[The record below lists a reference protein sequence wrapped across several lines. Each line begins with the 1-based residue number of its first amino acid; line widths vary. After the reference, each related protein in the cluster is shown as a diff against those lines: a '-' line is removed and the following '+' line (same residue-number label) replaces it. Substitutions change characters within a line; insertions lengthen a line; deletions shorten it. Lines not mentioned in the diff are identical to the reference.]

1 MSASQQQPDRSW
13 LEQPAVSYGAWRA
26 CVEERRDVVD
36 PIAVL
41 NLHQLLD
48 RPGEPPEALPILWHL
63 VAFREQGA
71 HAELSP
77 DGHPRTGT
85 FLPPMS
91 GRQRMFAGSRIHRAG
106 ALLVGDGLH
115 RVSRVVDVEVK
126 NGRAGELVFVTVRH
140 FITGPNGWV
149 QQDDSLVYREPIALQ
164 IPARSPDPADPWRLT
179 YRIDPALLFRYS
191 AITYNAHRIH
201 YDRDYARVVAGYPGL
216 VVHGP
221 LQATFLADLAG
232 RHLADEAIDDFTF
245 KATAPAFDT
254 ADFEAAAR
262 PSAGGVALTGRSD
275 DVITMQATAHVTDHA

>member
-1 MSASQQQPDRSW
+1 MSASQQQPDSSW
-13 LEQPAVSYGAWRA
+13 LEQPAVTHGAWRA
-26 CVEERRDVVD
+26 SVEQRRDVVD

-48 RPGEPPEALPILWHL
+48 RPGGPPEALPILWHL

-71 HAELSP
+71 QAELSP

-91 GRQRMFAGSRIHRAG
+91 GRQRMFAGSRIRRAG
-106 ALLVGDGLH
+106 ALLVGDELD
-115 RVSRVVDVEVK
+115 RQSRVVGIDVK

-140 FITGPNGWV
+140 VITGPNGWV

-164 IPARSPDPADPWRLT
+164 IPARSQEPADPWRLT
-179 YRIDPALLFRYS
+179 RRIDPALLFRYS

-201 YDRDYARVVAGYPGL
+201 YDRDYARVVGGYPGL

-221 LQATFLADLAG
+221 LQATFLAELAG
-232 RHLADEAIDDFTF
+232 RHLTEEAIDDFSF
-245 KATAPAFDT
+245 RATAPAFDT

-262 PSAGGVALTGRSD
+262 PGAGGVVLTGRSD
-275 DVITMQATAHVTDHA
+275 GVITMQATAHVTEQA